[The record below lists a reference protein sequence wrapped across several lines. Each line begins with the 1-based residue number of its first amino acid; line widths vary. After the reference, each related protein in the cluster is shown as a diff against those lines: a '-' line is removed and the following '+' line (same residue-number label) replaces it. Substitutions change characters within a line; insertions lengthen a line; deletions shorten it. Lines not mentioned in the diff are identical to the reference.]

1 MTEYQ
6 AQLLLTQIEYL
17 LHKLTTLQ
25 AFFYALGVLLAGL
38 IFFYIINKV
47 LHLILSGGY

>member
-6 AQLLLTQIEYL
+6 AEELLLQIGYM

-25 AFFYALGVLLAGL
+25 AFFYAFGVLLAGL